1 MTWQW
6 ILAGLVLSVIVVT
19 AVLFVVRRAWVVR
32 VSNATIIVQAG
43 LVLTAWLLI
52 ATMPEKRD
60 FSGGVGDTCPDLR
73 HAAGDCALDRRGGL
87 ARDSRH
93 LGDVGGRERRPPC
106 RSCRPAPGRTG
117 HGGSLPPDLG
127 AADLGGLLRLQ
138 LTTRR
143 ASFRLTARAASRRTG
158 RSPVAAANA
167 GSGR

>member
-60 FSGGVGDTCPDLR
+60 FSGGVGDTCPDLDTLQGI
-73 HAAGDCALDRRGGL
+73 ALWVVAVASLAIAGISVMSGVVSVVRRAGRAGRLLAGLATGGL
-87 ARDSRH
+87 C
-93 LGDVGGRERRPPC
+93 LLIWVP
-106 RSCRPAPGRTG
+106 
-117 HGGSLPPDLG
+117 LIL
-127 AADLGGLLRLQ
+127 AAFCG
-138 LTTRR
+138 
-143 ASFRLTARAASRRTG
+143 F
-158 RSPVAAANA
+158 N
-167 GSGR
+167 